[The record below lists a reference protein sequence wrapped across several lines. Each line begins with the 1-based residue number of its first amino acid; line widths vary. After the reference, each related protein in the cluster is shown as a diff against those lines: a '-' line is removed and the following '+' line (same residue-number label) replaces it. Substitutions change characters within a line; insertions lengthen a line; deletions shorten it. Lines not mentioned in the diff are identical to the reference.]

1 MKSNTTLLGIL
12 KVILIFILGI
22 IVAYIIMVGLL
33 ILSSK
38 IYLHFVDKGKPV
50 SLEDVNY
57 LCQKLAIEQEVIC
70 SSEENIYPWDFSL
83 YISNQ
88 FEEKKSTY
96 EDAQEIL
103 GKYQMDVIASPTGTF
118 FVDYDINNDGEFD
131 VSMWFETN
139 NTLIAIAFSE
149 DID

>member
-1 MKSNTTLLGIL
+1 MREKNTLRIISLY
-12 KVILIFILGI
+12 VLGI
-22 IVAYIIMVGLL
+22 IVACATIVSLL
-33 ILSSK
+33 MLSSRG
-38 IYLHFVDKGKPV
+38 YFADKGKPV
-50 SLEDVNY
+50 SIEDVNY
-57 LCQKLAIEQEVIC
+57 LCQKLAIKQEAIC
-70 SSEENIYPWDFSL
+70 NSEENIYPWDFSL
-83 YISNQ
+83 YISNK